1 MRRSQIAPGVHLSYD
16 AAQKFN
22 RCRISIHFA
31 FPARRETATAHALL
45 PLVMERGYADCPD
58 MTQMT
63 KKLARLYGADLTVDA
78 RPMGCSHNLCVSITG
93 IKDQFA
99 LEGEKLTQ
107 EYAALALGTA
117 FHPYFVGS
125 TFDPEAVGIEKQM
138 LKKAL
143 EDEVNDKRLY
153 CQRQA
158 NREFFGDSPAGV
170 RQEGYLE
177 EVDGLTPEA
186 LTEAYYEM
194 LRTANI
200 ELIVLG
206 CDEASTTAV
215 KDVLLTE
222 LSAIDRA
229 PLPRAENIA
238 MPRREPVRK
247 VEHFD
252 TTQAKLC
259 MLFTLGRPM
268 RPEQLAAVRLAMAL
282 YGGSVTSRLFLNVR
296 ERDHLCYYCSSSFQS
311 FTGSMAVNSGVEH
324 ADAARAEQAVLK
336 ELADL
341 CDGPIT
347 TAVKDALLAE
357 LSAIDRAPLPRAE
370 NIAMPRREPVR
381 KVEHFDTTQAKLC
394 MLFTLGRPMRPEQ
407 LAAVRLAMALYGGSV
422 TSRLFLNVRERDHLC
437 YYCSSSFQSFTG
449 SMAVNSGVEHA
460 DAARAEQAVL
470 KELAGLCDGPITD
483 EELEDCRR
491 GLLAGMNGLEDTLG
505 GIETWYY
512 MEVLRGGPVQTPDD
526 ARRALLAVTREDV
539 RDILRQFTLSVSCL
553 LTREEGNENG

>member
-1 MRRSQIAPGVHLSYD
+1 MRRFQIAPGVHLSYD

-170 RQEGYLE
+170 RQEGCLE

-215 KDVLLTE
+215 KDALLTE

-282 YGGSVTSRLFLNVR
+282 YGGSVTSRLFLT
-296 ERDHLCYYCSSSFQS
+296 S
-311 FTGSMAVNSGVEH
+311 GSATSVLLLLVVLPELHGQH
-324 ADAARAEQAVLK
+324 GRQQRRRAHRR
-336 ELADL
+336 
-341 CDGPIT
+341 
-347 TAVKDALLAE
+347 
-357 LSAIDRAPLPRAE
+357 S
-370 NIAMPRREPVR
+370 PRRAGGAQRAGGPLR
-381 KVEHFDTTQAKLC
+381 RPDHRRRA
-394 MLFTLGRPMRPEQ
+394 GR
-407 LAAVRLAMALYGGSV
+407 L
-422 TSRLFLNVRERDHLC
+422 
-437 YYCSSSFQSFTG
+437 
-449 SMAVNSGVEHA
+449 
-460 DAARAEQAVL
+460 
-470 KELAGLCDGPITD
+470 
-483 EELEDCRR
+483 RR

-539 RDILRQFTLSVSCL
+539 RDILKQFTLSVSCL

>member
-138 LKKAL
+138 LRKAL

-215 KDVLLTE
+215 KDALLDGAFGHRPRPAASGREHRHAPAGAGAEGGALRHHAGQALYAVYAGRAHAPRPDGGGAAGHGAVRRQCDQPPVPERAGTRSFVLLLLVQLPE
-222 LSAIDRA
+222 LY
-229 PLPRAENIA
+229 
-238 MPRREPVRK
+238 RE
-247 VEHFD
+247 HG
-252 TTQAKLC
+252 C
-259 MLFTLGRPM
+259 
-268 RPEQLAAVRLAMAL
+268 EQ
-282 YGGSVTSRLFLNVR
+282 
-296 ERDHLCYYCSSSFQS
+296 
-311 FTGSMAVNSGVEH
+311 
-324 ADAARAEQAVLK
+324 
-336 ELADL
+336 
-341 CDGPIT
+341 
-347 TAVKDALLAE
+347 
-357 LSAIDRAPLPRAE
+357 
-370 NIAMPRREPVR
+370 
-381 KVEHFDTTQAKLC
+381 
-394 MLFTLGRPMRPEQ
+394 
-407 LAAVRLAMALYGGSV
+407 
-422 TSRLFLNVRERDHLC
+422 
-437 YYCSSSFQSFTG
+437 
-449 SMAVNSGVEHA
+449 
-460 DAARAEQAVL
+460 
-470 KELAGLCDGPITD
+470 
-483 EELEDCRR
+483 RR
-491 GLLAGMNGLEDTLG
+491 G
-505 GIETWYY
+505 
-512 MEVLRGGPVQTPDD
+512 
-526 ARRALLAVTREDV
+526 ARRRGP
-539 RDILRQFTLSVSCL
+539 R
-553 LTREEGNENG
+553 

>member
-1 MRRSQIAPGVHLSYD
+1 MRRFQIAPGVHLSYD

-45 PLVMERGYADCPD
+45 PLVMERGYAGCPD

-158 NREFFGDSPAGV
+158 NREFFGDS
-170 RQEGYLE
+170 
-177 EVDGLTPEA
+177 
-186 LTEAYYEM
+186 
-194 LRTANI
+194 
-200 ELIVLG
+200 
-206 CDEASTTAV
+206 TTAV
-215 KDVLLTE
+215 KDALLAE

-259 MLFTLGRPM
+259 MLFTLGQPM
-268 RPEQLAAVRLAMAL
+268 QPEQLAAVRLAMAL

-347 TAVKDALLAE
+347 
-357 LSAIDRAPLPRAE
+357 
-370 NIAMPRREPVR
+370 
-381 KVEHFDTTQAKLC
+381 
-394 MLFTLGRPMRPEQ
+394 
-407 LAAVRLAMALYGGSV
+407 
-422 TSRLFLNVRERDHLC
+422 
-437 YYCSSSFQSFTG
+437 
-449 SMAVNSGVEHA
+449 
-460 DAARAEQAVL
+460 
-470 KELAGLCDGPITD
+470 D

-539 RDILRQFTLSVSCL
+539 RDILKQFTLSVSCL
-553 LTREEGNENG
+553 LTREEGNGNG

>member
-1 MRRSQIAPGVHLSYD
+1 MAILLFLLRLIGWVLLAVLLLLFVALLIPLGVRFAYRPGSV
-16 AAQKFN
+16 
-22 RCRISIHFA
+22 R
-31 FPARRETATAHALL
+31 ATACYG
-45 PLVMERGYADCPD
+45 PLHFTLWPRRG
-58 MTQMT
+58 Q
-63 KKLARLYGADLTVDA
+63 
-78 RPMGCSHNLCVSITG
+78 
-93 IKDQFA
+93 
-99 LEGEKLTQ
+99 
-107 EYAALALGTA
+107 
-117 FHPYFVGS
+117 
-125 TFDPEAVGIEKQM
+125 
-138 LKKAL
+138 
-143 EDEVNDKRLY
+143 
-153 CQRQA
+153 
-158 NREFFGDSPAGV
+158 
-170 RQEGYLE
+170 
-177 EVDGLTPEA
+177 PEA
-186 LTEAYYEM
+186 LKKPASAAPPGHTVRKTADGEQASVTVEVKPDKPAAKPAQTVARQPAAQGKPEAPKPADSVPAESADAEGSAKKSSLPLGISTRIDAAMQLLSNDPMAFARCM
-194 LRTANI
+194 LGHTGWLGRHLLRSVRVSGLDIFWTVTA
-200 ELIVLG
+200 
-206 CDEASTTAV
+206 DEASTTAV
-215 KDVLLTE
+215 KDALLAE

-268 RPEQLAAVRLAMAL
+268 QPEQLAAVRLAMAL

-347 TAVKDALLAE
+347 
-357 LSAIDRAPLPRAE
+357 
-370 NIAMPRREPVR
+370 
-381 KVEHFDTTQAKLC
+381 
-394 MLFTLGRPMRPEQ
+394 
-407 LAAVRLAMALYGGSV
+407 
-422 TSRLFLNVRERDHLC
+422 
-437 YYCSSSFQSFTG
+437 
-449 SMAVNSGVEHA
+449 
-460 DAARAEQAVL
+460 
-470 KELAGLCDGPITD
+470 D

-539 RDILRQFTLSVSCL
+539 RDILKQFTLSVSCL

>member
-215 KDVLLTE
+215 KDALLTE
-222 LSAIDRA
+222 LSAMTA
-229 PLPRAENIA
+229 PRCPGRRTSPCPGGSRCGRWSIST
-238 MPRREPVRK
+238 PRRPSSVCCSRWAGPCSLK
-247 VEHFD
+247 
-252 TTQAKLC
+252 
-259 MLFTLGRPM
+259 
-268 RPEQLAAVRLAMAL
+268 QLAAVRLAMAL
-282 YGGSVTSRLFLNVR
+282 YGGSVTSRLFLTSGSATICATTAR
-296 ERDHLCYYCSSSFQS
+296 RPSRASRAAWPSTAASS
-311 FTGSMAVNSGVEH
+311 TP
-324 ADAARAEQAVLK
+324 DAARAEQAVLK

-347 TAVKDALLAE
+347 
-357 LSAIDRAPLPRAE
+357 
-370 NIAMPRREPVR
+370 
-381 KVEHFDTTQAKLC
+381 
-394 MLFTLGRPMRPEQ
+394 
-407 LAAVRLAMALYGGSV
+407 
-422 TSRLFLNVRERDHLC
+422 
-437 YYCSSSFQSFTG
+437 
-449 SMAVNSGVEHA
+449 
-460 DAARAEQAVL
+460 
-470 KELAGLCDGPITD
+470 D
-483 EELEDCRR
+483 EELEDCPPGPAGRDERPGGYAGAASRHGTIWRCCGAARCRR
-491 GLLAGMNGLEDTLG
+491 RT
-505 GIETWYY
+505 
-512 MEVLRGGPVQTPDD
+512 TP
-526 ARRALLAVTREDV
+526 AAPCWL
-539 RDILRQFTLSVSCL
+539 
-553 LTREEGNENG
+553 